1 MLLVFISSMILNVLN
16 SYSMIIVDLLNPKL
30 EWDSEYEILK
40 QNNNRYFQYAFTV
53 IVILI
58 LFR

>member
-1 MLLVFISSMILNVLN
+1 MLLVFISSMILNALN

>member
-1 MLLVFISSMILNVLN
+1 MILNVLN

-30 EWDSEYEILK
+30 QWDSEYEILK